1 MSTEVQA
8 CEGCDLPQPTSY
20 AERRSETATCGS
32 SIGSFRGNE
41 KMMLPISYFLQKA
54 VLYINVLIV
63 SNGWMTL

>member
-41 KMMLPISYFLQKA
+41 KNDVANFLLPAKSYFVYKC
-54 VLYINVLIV
+54 INC
-63 SNGWMTL
+63 